1 MADHW
6 VGTEM
11 EVGDWEC
18 DNWGPTT
25 VLTQEG
31 DSLQEDTEMLCY
43 CCISDL
49 SLSMELSSLTHL
61 NQLA

>member
-1 MADHW
+1 
-6 VGTEM
+6 M